1 MINLFNSYRH
11 IPKWVLPS
19 RRLIKMTKEEEEIE
33 KNNDITQKEANPSE
47 NIEQDTSK
55 TQEQILEQQTVKEE
69 EERELDIEFS
79 TTAELPT
86 PTRVVDQVIGQD
98 HAVNIIKKAA
108 VQRRNVLLIG
118 EPGTGKSMLGLA
130 LAELLPTEELVDVL
144 AFPNP
149 SDENTPH
156 IRSVKTG
163 EAKKIINFYATR
175 AQKSQGFKNLMA
187 ILLPAIVIIIGILEG
202 ELLFGIFV
210 AVIVFFVIAHLRTTG
225 EKLVPKLLVDNSPRK
240 TAPFYDATGA
250 HAGALLGDVRHDPF
264 QSGGL
269 GTPAHQRVE
278 AGLIHKANKGVLFI
292 DEVATLSTKTQHDLL
307 TAMQEKRF
315 HITGQSELSSGAMVR
330 TEEVPCD
337 FVLVAAG
344 NLPTIERMH
353 PALRSRIRGYG
364 YEIYMN
370 HEILDTPENRKKLA
384 RFVAQEIVKDG
395 RIPHFTYDAVEE
407 IIKEA
412 RRRAGRKGHLTLKLR
427 DLGGLIRAAGDIAR
441 EEKAGFVKAEHVRKS
456 QFLARTLENQVSDE
470 MVERRKDYKM
480 IETEGLKVG
489 RVNGLAVVGERSGIV
504 MPIEAEV
511 APSLSQREG
520 RVIATGMLRMIARE
534 AVQNVSAL
542 IKKYAGEDI
551 HKYDVHIQF
560 IGSYGGVEG
569 DSASISVATAIISAM
584 EGVPIRQDTAMT
596 GSLSVRGTVL
606 PVGGVV
612 AKIEAAIE
620 AGLMRVIVP
629 ETNMGDTEALSRNR
643 RARVEIIP
651 ASTIVDVLEH
661 AVDERYKDK
670 VIEKFKGA
678 IESKFL
684 TEIPVIEKEKIKIA
698 GEGINPS
705 GTGLGV

>member
-1 MINLFNSYRH
+1 MIE
-11 IPKWVLPS
+11 K
-19 RRLIKMTKEEEEIE
+19 KEGEIE
-33 KNNDITQKEANPSE
+33 KNNEVTEKENNPSE
-47 NIEQDTSK
+47 SIEQDTSK
-55 TQEQILEQQTVKEE
+55 IQEQILEQQTMEE
-69 EERELDIEFS
+69 EEEEKELDIEFP

-98 HAVNIIKKAA
+98 HAVNVIKKAA

-144 AFPNP
+144 SFPNP
-149 SDENTPH
+149 NDENTPH
-156 IRSVKTG
+156 IRSIKTG
-163 EAKKIINFYATR
+163 EGKKIVNFYGQR

-225 EKLVPKLLVDNSPRK
+225 EKMVPKLLVDNSSRK
-240 TAPFYDATGA
+240 NAPFYDATGA

-307 TAMQEKRF
+307 TAMQERKF

-370 HEILDTPENRKKLA
+370 HEILDTHENRKKLA

-395 RIPHFTYDAVEE
+395 RIPHFTQDAVEE

-441 EEKAGFVKAEHVRKS
+441 DEKEGFVKAEHVRKS

-560 IGSYGGVEG
+560 IGSYSGVEG

-584 EGVPIRQDTAMT
+584 EGVPVRQDTAMT
-596 GSLSVRGTVL
+596 GSISVRGTVL

-612 AKIEAAIE
+612 AKIEAAFE
-620 AGLMRVIVP
+620 AGLKRVIVP
-629 ETNMGDTEALSRNR
+629 ETNMGDTEALPK
-643 RARVEIIP
+643 RVREGIELIP
-651 ASTIVDVLEH
+651 ASTIVDVLES

-684 TEIPVIEKEKIKIA
+684 TEIPVIEKEKIKIE

-705 GTGLGV
+705 KTGLGI